1 MTRVLIVDDEEIA
14 RISLAEI
21 LRLEG
26 YEIGMASS
34 GQDAIEVLRAET
46 YDVMI
51 LDLKMPGMSGIEVLK
66 VVVDE
71 LPDLRVIVL
80 TAHGSMDTAIQAL
93 RFRVHDYMLK
103 PVLPSQIID
112 CIESALVSRSAV
124 SEDLDVGPDH
134 PKRYYQLA
142 PGIEM
147 DTNKRLITWQEQV
160 LSLTPTEARL
170 MIVLTEAE
178 GQMIS
183 HAELV
188 FHCQG
193 YKVNNEEA
201 AKILRP
207 VVSRL
212 RQKLSILPGWS
223 EWIANIR
230 GAGYVLDL
238 PNKVN
243 PASSGLPGPI

>member
-26 YEIGMASS
+26 YQIRMASG
-34 GQDAIEVLRAET
+34 GQAAVEILHTET
-46 YDVMI
+46 FDVMI
-51 LDLKMPGMSGIEVLK
+51 LDLKMPGMGGIDVLK
-66 VVVDE
+66 AIVDD
-71 LPDLRVIVL
+71 LPDLKVIVL
-80 TAHGSMDTAIQAL
+80 TAHGSMDSAIQAL

-103 PVLPSQIID
+103 PVLPSHIID

-124 SEDLDVGPDH
+124 DDH
-134 PKRYYQLA
+134 FDGSDRPKRYYQLT

-147 DTNKRLITWQEQV
+147 DTNKRLITWQDQS
-160 LSLTPTEARL
+160 LSLTPTEAKL
-170 MIVLTEAE
+170 MVVLADAAGE
-178 GQMIS
+178 MIS

-193 YKVNNEEA
+193 YRINNEEA

-212 RQKLSILPGWS
+212 RQKMSVLPGWT
-223 EWIANIR
+223 EWIMNIR
-230 GAGYVLDL
+230 GAGYVLEL
-238 PNKVN
+238 PNDN
-243 PASSGLPGPI
+243 AS

>member
-1 MTRVLIVDDEEIA
+1 MARVLIVDDEEIA

-26 YEIGMASS
+26 YDIRMASG
-34 GQDAIEVLRAET
+34 GQAAVEALHAET
-46 YDVMI
+46 FDAMI
-51 LDLKMPGMSGIEVLK
+51 LDLKMPGMSGIDVLK
-66 VVVDE
+66 AIVDD
-71 LPDLRVIVL
+71 LPDLKVIVL

-103 PVLPSQIID
+103 PVLPGQIIE
-112 CIESALVSRSAV
+112 CIESALVSHSAAMD
-124 SEDLDVGPDH
+124 ERFDGPER
-134 PKRYYQLA
+134 PKRYYQLT
-142 PGIEM
+142 PGIEL
-147 DTNKRLITWQEQV
+147 DTNKRLITWQDQS

-170 MIVLTEAE
+170 MVVLTEAA

-193 YKVNNEEA
+193 YRVNNEEA

-212 RQKLSILPGWS
+212 RQKMSILPGWT
-223 EWIANIR
+223 EWITNIR
-230 GAGYVLDL
+230 GAGYVLEL
-238 PNKVN
+238 PHKT
-243 PASSGLPGPI
+243 SD

>member
-26 YEIGMASS
+26 YEIRMASG
-34 GQDAIEVLRAET
+34 GQAAVEILHTET
-46 YDVMI
+46 FDVMI
-51 LDLKMPGMSGIEVLK
+51 LDLKMPGMGGIDVLK
-66 VVVDE
+66 AIVDDLPE
-71 LPDLRVIVL
+71 LKIIVL
-80 TAHGSMDTAIQAL
+80 TAHGSMDSAIQAL

-112 CIESALVSRSAV
+112 CIESALVSRSA
-124 SEDLDVGPDH
+124 LDDHFDGPDR
-134 PKRYYQLA
+134 PKRYYQLT

-147 DTNKRLITWQEQV
+147 DTNKRLITWQDQS
-160 LSLTPTEARL
+160 LSLTPTEAKL
-170 MIVLTEAE
+170 MIVLTEAA

-193 YKVNNEEA
+193 YRVNNEEA

-212 RQKLSILPGWS
+212 RQKMSVLPGWT
-223 EWIANIR
+223 EWIMNIR
-230 GAGYVLDL
+230 GAGYVLEL
-238 PNKVN
+238 PN
-243 PASSGLPGPI
+243 SSTQ

>member
-1 MTRVLIVDDEEIA
+1 MARILVVDDEEIA

-26 YEIGMASS
+26 YEVRTASG
-34 GQDAIEVLRAET
+34 GQAAVEVLHNEHF
-46 YDVMI
+46 DVMV
-51 LDLKMPGMSGIEVLK
+51 LDLKMPDMGGIDVLK
-66 VVVDE
+66 AIVDTLPE
-71 LPDLRVIVL
+71 LKVIVL

-103 PVLPSQIID
+103 PVLPSEIID
-112 CIESALVSRSAV
+112 CIESALAV
-124 SEDLDVGPDH
+124 LNATMDEHFEGPNR
-134 PKRYYQLA
+134 PKRFYQLA

-147 DTNKRLITWQEQV
+147 DTNKRLITWQDQV
-160 LSLTPTEARL
+160 FSLTPTEARL
-170 MIVLTEAE
+170 MIVLTEAAGE
-178 GQMIS
+178 MIS

-188 FHCQG
+188 YNCQG
-193 YKVNNEEA
+193 YRVNNEEA

-212 RQKLSILPGWS
+212 RQKMSVLPGWT
-223 EWIANIR
+223 EWIKNIR

-238 PNKVN
+238 PNR
-243 PASSGLPGPI
+243 G